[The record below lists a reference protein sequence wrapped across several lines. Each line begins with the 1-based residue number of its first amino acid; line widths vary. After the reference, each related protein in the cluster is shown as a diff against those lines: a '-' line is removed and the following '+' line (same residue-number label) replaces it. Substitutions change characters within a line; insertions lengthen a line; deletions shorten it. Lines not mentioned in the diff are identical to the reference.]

1 MDVTLIGRF
10 LSGLGEAGIFGLGWI
25 GFLWAMM
32 QLKYER
38 ARYQTLVVHIIEY
51 FTKVSIL
58 KEFDDDDS
66 QPSDPQRRADPFR
79 SVDGAIGRIFGDKD
93 HGKTRR

>member
-10 LSGLGEAGIFGLGWI
+10 IAGLGEAGIFGLGWI

-58 KEFDDDDS
+58 KEFDDDPESGDA
-66 QPSDPQRRADPFR
+66 QRRTDPFR
-79 SVDGAIGRIFGDKD
+79 PIDGAIGRIFGDKD
-93 HGKTRR
+93 NGKTRR

>member
-10 LSGLGEAGIFGLGWI
+10 LSVLGETGIFGLGWI

-58 KEFDDDDS
+58 KEIEDDS
-66 QPSDPQRRADPFR
+66 EQGASQRRADPFR
-79 SVDGAIGRIFGDKD
+79 SVDGALGRIFGDKD
-93 HGKTRR
+93 DGKTRR